1 MPIVSAYFRSLL
13 ENKMRVVAASLSAE
27 VRKYQNTIS
36 GTSDHYTSLSNV
48 LNDSQGMTSCWCSIV
63 TFGGNALSS
72 YKPSESADV
81 IPKKQ
86 NGAAK

>member
-1 MPIVSAYFRSLL
+1 VPIVSAYFRSLL

-48 LNDSQGMTSCWCSIV
+48 LNDSQGMTWCSIV